1 MLFYSNYTD
10 EELFCRVQS
19 DDEHAFAVLYNRYW
33 NRLLSRAVLQ
43 LTSTQDAE
51 DVLHDVFV
59 SLWNR
64 RGKIVLRYSFHTYI
78 ASILKYEIINRLAE
92 RKKKKSDTIEK
103 ELQKELSDDSV
114 FEQLRFQ
121 ELQQRLEHTVQQLPE
136 KCQLVFRLS
145 RDEGLKVGEIAHAL
159 QISPKTVQNHINH
172 ALHVLRSALNN
183 FLFFIF

>member
-1 MLFYSNYTD
+1 MPFNSNHTD
-10 EELFCRVQS
+10 EELFRRVQS
-19 DDEHAFAVLYNRYW
+19 DDENAFAELYNRYW
-33 NRLLSRAVLQ
+33 NRLLSRAIIQ

-64 RGKIVLRYSFHTYI
+64 RDKIVLRYSFHTYI

-92 RKKKKSDTIEK
+92 RKKKNAAAIEERLQE
-103 ELQKELSDDSV
+103 ELPDDSV
-114 FEQLRFQ
+114 FEQLKFQ
-121 ELQQRLEHTVQQLPE
+121 ELQQRLERSVQQLPE

-145 RDEGLKVGEIAHAL
+145 RDEGLKVNEIAHAL
-159 QISPKTVQNHINH
+159 HISPKTVQNHINH

-183 FLFFIF
+183 FLFFFF